1 MEWIQHN
8 VVSCL
13 CYQLSRLDIHHGYQ
27 DLLVDGQEEEDDNTG
42 DQPDHKLG
50 HHNNQ
55 PQQSSGLHRSLEL
68 HGEAPTAGKVPQVS

>member
-13 CYQLSRLDIHHGYQ
+13 CYQLSRLDIHHDYQ

-42 DQPDHKLG
+42 HY
-50 HHNNQ
+50 NNQ